1 MRTFAECRWWA
12 CDRIATVEHERSLG
26 DEPLPRTLRCLAD
39 PDRGADPDRDGP
51 WSTICCDGWSTL
63 AGAYPLDGY
72 EKTGIGRLEAQRL
85 VQIGEKPGKKR
96 PSGELLPLA
105 RVDLRL
111 LDHRDME
118 LPASDPALTAR
129 LKKLLGPRRTATG

>member
-1 MRTFAECRWWA
+1 M
-12 CDRIATVEHERSLG
+12 
-26 DEPLPRTLRCLAD
+26 
-39 PDRGADPDRDGP
+39 
-51 WSTICCDGWSTL
+51 L

-85 VQIGEKPGKKR
+85 VQIGEMPGKKR

-129 LKKLLGPRRTATG
+129 LKKLLGSERRPLRDDTARSVGSRTPALRGVERPSTPEPRQRRQN